1 MRPNQQL
8 TYLDRKRNVAIKAHG
23 FDGIFAALK
32 THGGSNLKTD
42 LGFAGLRTDYDRWG
56 YQR

>member
-1 MRPNQQL
+1 MRANQQL

-23 FDGIFAALK
+23 FDRIFAVLSNAR
-32 THGGSNLKTD
+32 GSNLKTD
-42 LGFAGLRTDYDRWG
+42 LGFADSTDYDRWG